1 MDSTVATRALPP
13 EAAAGG
19 SRRRVRLVVN
29 PVAGR
34 RNPSLVQ
41 GVVEALRGRG
51 LEVELRETGGPGDAW
66 ALARDAR
73 RESLNGAAPDL
84 LVVAGGDGTINEAA
98 NGLVEANLVGANL
111 VGANLVGAN
120 LVGAGRDG
128 ALPMAIIP
136 LGTANVLAHEIG
148 LKSRASRVAEAIL
161 SGPARRVSIG
171 RAHAEDAAP
180 RCFIL
185 MAGVGFDAHVV
196 EGVDLGLKR
205 RIGKGAYVWAGLRQ
219 IFGFDF
225 PDYRITIDGR
235 AFSGSSAII
244 ANARS
249 YAGPYIAAP
258 DASLASPGFQVL
270 LFKRAGALA
279 VARGAVALFNDALH
293 RLPEVTLIEGRKIRI
308 EGPAG
313 DPVQGDGDTL
323 ARLPVEIEM
332 LPEAL
337 DLVMPAAA

>member
-1 MDSTVATRALPP
+1 MDSTVATHALPP
-13 EAAAGG
+13 EAAAGL
-19 SRRRVRLVVN
+19 SRRRLRLVVN

-66 ALARDAR
+66 ALARDAG
-73 RESLNGAAPDL
+73 LATANGAAPDL

-98 NGLVEANLVGANL
+98 NGLVESNR
-111 VGANLVGAN
+111 
-120 LVGAGRDG
+120 VGAGHTG
-128 ALPMAIIP
+128 NLPMAIIP

-148 LKSRASRVAEAIL
+148 LKARANRGAEAIL
-161 SGPARRVSIG
+161 SGPAQRVSIG
-171 RAHAEDAAP
+171 QARAEDAAP

-235 AFSGSSAII
+235 DYAGSSAII

-258 DASLASPGFQVL
+258 EASLASPGFQVL

-279 VARGAVALFNDALH
+279 VARGTIALFNDALH

-337 DLVMPAAA
+337 ELVMPAAA